1 GGSHASHGE
10 RLSSAHFQTPF
21 QGGFNVLHII
31 GELAAIKSIVS
42 DPPKGKY
49 RVMSTIK
56 IVGDVSVTMS
66 MFESQWKAYG
76 WIQGLLSQQS

>member
-1 GGSHASHGE
+1 MFFI
-10 RLSSAHFQTPF
+10 LSD
-21 QGGFNVLHII
+21 II

-56 IVGDVSVTMS
+56 IVG
-66 MFESQWKAYG
+66 
-76 WIQGLLSQQS
+76 